1 MEYSVQTCRKGWI
14 FFVEVHKVCG
24 SFGIERMPPTLQ
36 LASDFWLRVLLS
48 RKHER
53 HVRSFVTER
62 HSVREGILPNG
73 PADISPDGFVDP
85 RPRSIKGL
93 MAKCLYHP
101 KEFRFGPRAGHLD
114 DKADDSRH
122 GPISPRSP
130 SPSGT
135 CDRTRLSAILEAWR
149 PRMQEDGQQASD
161 ASRSGKRL
169 YPWRLRGRR
178 IEANRCVGNP

>member
-14 FFVEVHKVCG
+14 FLVEVHKVCG

-36 LASDFWLRVLLS
+36 LASGFWLRVLFS

-53 HVRSFVTER
+53 HVCSFVTER

-93 MAKCLYHP
+93 MAECLNH
-101 KEFRFGPRAGHLD
+101 KRQFMRSLLPRHLCD
-114 DKADDSRH
+114 QTDDSGH
-122 GPISPRSP
+122 G
-130 SPSGT
+130 
-135 CDRTRLSAILEAWR
+135 CLS
-149 PRMQEDGQQASD
+149 QAS
-161 ASRSGKRL
+161 ACGWSLRPYQAFRNSRSLAVTESGK
-169 YPWRLRGRR
+169 
-178 IEANRCVGNP
+178 